1 MMVVPAFTFGLIL
14 RYLYL
19 FKSEEQLATTQIK
32 QSLIPL
38 DNLKA
43 DHQLLNDKHMASR
56 LIRDPDVAAHSIM
69 ISGIPTNLSTDKV
82 EQEVGQVMR
91 EILKNETLPEDQL
104 VAVHAV
110 TNLDVC
116 VKLYQKLIVTIGRY
130 KMTQQRNLENPT

>member
-1 MMVVPAFTFGLIL
+1 
-14 RYLYL
+14 
-19 FKSEEQLATTQIK
+19 
-32 QSLIPL
+32 
-38 DNLKA
+38 
-43 DHQLLNDKHMASR
+43 MASR

-110 TNLDVC
+110 TNLAVC